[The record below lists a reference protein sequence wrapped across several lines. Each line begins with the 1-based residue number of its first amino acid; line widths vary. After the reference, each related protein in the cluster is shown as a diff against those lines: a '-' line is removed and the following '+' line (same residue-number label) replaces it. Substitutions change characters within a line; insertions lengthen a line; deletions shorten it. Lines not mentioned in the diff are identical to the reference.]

1 MNRRRTMSQASQIVL
16 VALVAIG
23 SFVVCWVGLDWT
35 SRADE
40 SFSGTVVSQIKR
52 EVSRRSAQ
60 IRLAHLGAEWDGVR
74 VIGPY
79 TPASRLPPPFA
90 RDPGLA
96 RSRIERR
103 DDITLLAFWRSEH
116 VATVQIPRTVL
127 DLSPLSNQIISRGQ
141 CVIINADTRPRATAI
156 ADCK

>member
-79 TPASRLPPPFA
+79 TPASRLPPPFC
-90 RDPGLA
+90 A
-96 RSRIERR
+96 RSR
-103 DDITLLAFWRSEH
+103 
-116 VATVQIPRTVL
+116 PRTVP
-127 DLSPLSNQIISRGQ
+127 D
-141 CVIINADTRPRATAI
+141 
-156 ADCK
+156 